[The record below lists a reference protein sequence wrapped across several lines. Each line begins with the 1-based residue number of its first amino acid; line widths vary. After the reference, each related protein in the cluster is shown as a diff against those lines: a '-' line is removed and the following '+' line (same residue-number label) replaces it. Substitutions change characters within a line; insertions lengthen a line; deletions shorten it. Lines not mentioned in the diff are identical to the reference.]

1 MWYYKKKTIMKNI
14 KHIVIL
20 VFIFIPSFVMAQGSV
35 FSVSLGYGSTEKNEV
50 IKLQQFLVSEGFL
63 GTNPTGSYLSL
74 TVNAVKAFQK
84 SQNIQATG
92 YFGPLT
98 RAAAHQKF
106 TERSTP
112 QSSVSVSSV
121 SSNKSL
127 AAAVFLSSSKKVEW
141 NTANYPVNVGVNI
154 NLLKK
159 VNTSPVTYEFVRHIA
174 KDTPN
179 DGQEVWT
186 PTSAEKNLDL
196 YIEVTCSTTYTFTKG
211 CQISRDPIK
220 VQ

>member
-1 MWYYKKKTIMKNI
+1 MTYTKKIAYLCMFLAPFLA
-14 KHIVIL
+14 V
-20 VFIFIPSFVMAQGSV
+20 AQGQA
-35 FSVSLGYGSTEKNEV
+35 FSTSLGYGSTEKNEV
-50 IKLQQFLVSEGFL
+50 IKLQQFLVSEGLL
-63 GTNPTGSYLSL
+63 GTNPTGNYLSL
-74 TVNAVKAFQK
+74 TANAVKAFQK

-98 RAAAHQKF
+98 RAAANQKF
-106 TERSTP
+106 TERNTP
-112 QSSVSVSSV
+112 QASVSVSSV

-127 AAAVFLSSSKKVEW
+127 AAAVFLSNSKKVEW
-141 NTANYPVNVGVNI
+141 STANYPSNVGVNI

-159 VNTSPVTYEFVRHIA
+159 VNTSPVTYAFVRQIA

-196 YIEVTCSTTYTFTKG
+196 YVEVTCSTTYTFTKG
-211 CQISRDPIK
+211 CQISRDTIK